1 MQTLPA
7 RYWIDK
13 ECPDLKEAVTAVRDE
28 VLPSIPDFT
37 DFRVYPVKGIR
48 QLGKFVTGTAEHPI
62 LAVSPS
68 AHRRASDK
76 YTVDLE
82 TAMQSTIVHLLA
94 LAVMEARGL
103 PLNVDRAEAVAKYWH
118 NTGNLPEWVTEGK
131 K

>member
-1 MQTLPA
+1 MKNLPS

-13 ECPDLKEAVTAVRDE
+13 ECPDLKEAVTAVREE
-28 VLPSIPDFT
+28 VLPSIPDFAE
-37 DFRVYPVKGIR
+37 FKVYPVKGIR
-48 QLGKFVTGTAEHPI
+48 QLGKFVTGTADQPI

-82 TAMQSTIVHLLA
+82 TAMQTTLVHLLA

-103 PLNVDRAEAVAKYWH
+103 PLNVHRAEAVAKYWH

>member
-1 MQTLPA
+1 MKNLPS

-13 ECPDLKEAVTAVRDE
+13 ECPDLKEAVTAVREE
-28 VLPSIPDFT
+28 VLPSIPDFAE
-37 DFRVYPVKGIR
+37 FKVYPVKGIR
-48 QLGKFVTGTAEHPI
+48 QLGKFVTGTADQPI

-82 TAMQSTIVHLLA
+82 TAMQTTLVHLLA

-103 PLNVDRAEAVAKYWH
+103 PLNVHRAEAVAKYWY